1 VVGSLQQVTDRLRGL
16 RDELGL
22 DGILAEINCG
32 SLIAHDKVMRSLE
45 LPCREVMPAF
55 R

>member
-1 VVGSLQQVTDRLRGL
+1 VVGTSREVTDRLRAL
-16 RDELGL
+16 KDELGL

-32 SLIAHDKVMRSLE
+32 SLIGHQQVMRSLK
-45 LPCREVMPAF
+45 LLCREVMPEF